1 MDNRFVVKT
10 TLTKADVQ
18 ALAKQQLKKNVLFMW
33 LCCAVLLIGTVLVW
47 VRGQEY
53 RILLTVAT
61 AVLIVASIFMEKI
74 MGALMYRNA
83 NKDAGETTY
92 TFTEADIYMR
102 CKVHEGGIAYKVF
115 EQILETDERFFLCI
129 QRSAFIMPKKD
140 LVEGDLDAFRS
151 FISAK
156 TGKTVKRVK
165 G

>member
-1 MDNRFVVKT
+1 MGNRFVVKT
-10 TLTKADVQ
+10 TLSRADVQ

-33 LCCAVLLIGTVLVW
+33 LCCALLLIGTIVLW
-47 VRGQEY
+47 VRGGEY
-53 RILLTVAT
+53 KLILTVAT
-61 AVLIVASIFMEKI
+61 VVLVVVSFFMEKI

-92 TFTEADIYMR
+92 TFTDADIYMR

-140 LVEGDLDAFRS
+140 LVEGELDAFRS

-156 TGKTVKRVK
+156 TGKAVKRVK